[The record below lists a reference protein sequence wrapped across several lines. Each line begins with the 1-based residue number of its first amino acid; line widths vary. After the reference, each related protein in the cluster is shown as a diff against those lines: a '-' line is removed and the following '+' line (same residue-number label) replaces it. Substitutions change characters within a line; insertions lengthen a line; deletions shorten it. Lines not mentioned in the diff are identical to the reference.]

1 MSDRARQ
8 TSAIGRGSEV
18 VPEVGRPAGLE
29 AWHLDLGN
37 GQEFALFEFA
47 ASDNCSGVTG
57 VTAAE
62 RVVLGLAAAG
72 LSNAQIAAR
81 RGVSPR
87 TVANQIASAFRKLGV
102 RSRLELE
109 ARLARD
115 GRAGEDIESRSHQ
128 ASGVR
133 GGARRRRN
141 KWP

>member
-8 TSAIGRGSEV
+8 TPPAGRASEL
-18 VPEVGRPAGLE
+18 PEVGSPAGLA
-29 AWHLDLGN
+29 AWRLDLGN
-37 GQEFALFEFA
+37 GQEFALFELA
-47 ASDNCSGVTG
+47 APGNCSRVKGI
-57 VTAAE
+57 TAAE

-115 GRAGEDIESRSHQ
+115 DRTGDGIESSAHQ

-133 GGARRRRN
+133 GGARRRRD

>member
-1 MSDRARQ
+1 MSDRVRRSGAV
-8 TSAIGRGSEV
+8 GRESEL
-18 VPEVGRPAGLE
+18 PAVGRPAGLA
-29 AWHLDLGN
+29 AWRLDLGN
-37 GQEFALFEFA
+37 GQEFALFELP
-47 ASDNCSGVTG
+47 ASDDCSRVMG

-87 TVANQIASAFRKLGV
+87 TVANQLASAFRKLGV

-115 GRAGEDIESRSHQ
+115 G
-128 ASGVR
+128 
-133 GGARRRRN
+133 
-141 KWP
+141 

>member
-8 TSAIGRGSEV
+8 NSAVGSESEL
-18 VPEVGRPAGLE
+18 PEVGRPAGLA
-29 AWHLDLGN
+29 AWHLDLGS

-47 ASDNCSGVTG
+47 ASDGCSRVTG

-115 GRAGEDIESRSHQ
+115 GRAGDGIESRSHQ
-128 ASGVR
+128 DSAGQDGS
-133 GGARRRRN
+133 
-141 KWP
+141 